1 MDTRDLYKLVR
12 ELSEERDDV
21 VNLYDSVDLELNEGF
36 IIETG
41 VVGFTEDGVI
51 VHLDEDAME
60 FLGFNGVLLESEEQ
74 INEDRDSIE
83 AVANAVLNRISRQH
97 TDLLSKFGPSAV
109 MAAVDD
115 VAEFAGGSGLEE
127 IGSSD
132 VSIWTKQVIQDL
144 EAGHHKNLH
153 ENPALM
159 ALGRAAAVGAG
170 SELAGRVADK
180 IGLEEGGHSDVE
192 EFKAKIS
199 TSDDP
204 FDLVYDA
211 ISGKHGETI
220 RAAMQEMYDDIVI
233 DFRLHPD
240 DDFEKVIDKMLDY
253 LDADSVMKEGSGN
266 FSEDYTDIKFDAR
279 STADYAEQISQ
290 AIQKVTGAPVSITPE
305 RGDPRDEGKYNLV
318 VNPSTDNREVG
329 YIVKDGN
336 DGATLENISKA
347 IDPFYRMFREK
358 GWVFTQPFRGAFTIG
373 VPAPDELSEIKRLAH
388 GEEEVAEGLGKALLG
403 GAALIAAITGVNKM
417 QADSMMKS
425 EPQLVALAQMRQEA
439 FVQNDDEKVKQL
451 DDRIK
456 KTMDHISVTGRPVM
470 DIDGKPVDPRQ
481 PVGEAEY
488 QGREVTLNKPTA
500 GDVAK
505 SKVYVKNAKGNVVKV
520 NFGDKNM
527 TIKKSNPARRK
538 SFRARHRCE
547 NPGPKWKARY
557 WSCRA
562 W

>member
-1 MDTRDLYKLVR
+1 MDTRDIYKLVR

-21 VNLYDSVDLELNEGF
+21 INLYDSMDIELSEGF
-36 IIETG
+36 VIETG

-60 FLGFNGVLLESEEQ
+60 FLDFNGVLLESEEVVK
-74 INEDRDSIE
+74 ESYDESP
-83 AVANAVLNRISRQH
+83 VYSAVLNRITRQH
-97 TDLLSKFGPSAV
+97 LDLLSKFGPAAV
-109 MAAVDD
+109 MAAIEE
-115 VAEFAGGSGLEE
+115 VADQVGDTDE

-132 VSIWTKQVIQDL
+132 VSIWTKQVVQDL
-144 EAGHHKNLH
+144 EAGRYKNLH
-153 ENPALM
+153 ENT
-159 ALGRAAAVGAG
+159 
-170 SELAGRVADK
+170 
-180 IGLEEGGHSDVE
+180 GGGVD

-204 FDLVYDA
+204 FELVYDA

-240 DDFEKVIDKMLDY
+240 DDFEKIIDKMLDY
-253 LDADSVMKEGSGN
+253 LDADAVVKEG
-266 FSEDYTDIKFDAR
+266 
-279 STADYAEQISQ
+279 EQ
-290 AIQKVTGAPVSITPE
+290 
-305 RGDPRDEGKYNLV
+305 L
-318 VNPSTDNREVG
+318 
-329 YIVKDGN
+329 
-336 DGATLENISKA
+336 
-347 IDPFYRMFREK
+347 
-358 GWVFTQPFRGAFTIG
+358 
-373 VPAPDELSEIKRLAH
+373 DELSDIKRLAGH
-388 GEEEVAEGLGKALLG
+388 EEVDEGLGKALLG

-417 QADSMMKS
+417 QADHMMKT
-425 EPQLVALAQMRQEA
+425 EPQLVALAQMHQEA
-439 FVQNDDEKVKQL
+439 KKQGDEYKVKEL
-451 DDRIK
+451 EDRIE

-470 DIDGKPVDPRQ
+470 DIDGKPVDPRE

-488 QGREVTLNKPTA
+488 QGRKVPLGKPMQ
-500 GDVAK
+500 GDVKK

-527 TIKKSNPARRK
+527 TIKKNNPARRK
-538 SFRARHRCE
+538 SFRARHNCE

>member
-1 MDTRDLYKLVR
+1 MDTRDIYKLVR
-12 ELSEERDDV
+12 ELSEEKDDV
-21 VNLYDSVDLELNEGF
+21 INLYDSMDIELSEGF
-36 IIETG
+36 VIETG

-51 VHLDEDAME
+51 IHLDEDAME
-60 FLGFNGVLLESEEQ
+60 FLDFNGVLLESEEKL
-74 INEDRDSIE
+74 NENEGTAD
-83 AVANAVLNRISRQH
+83 AVCDAILNRIARQH
-97 TDLLSKFGPSAV
+97 SDVLQKFGPQAV
-109 MAAVDD
+109 MDAAEDLAQNYD
-115 VAEFAGGSGLEE
+115 NLDE

-144 EAGHHKNLH
+144 EAGMYKHLH

-159 ALGRAAAVGAG
+159 ALGRAAAAGAG

-180 IGLEEGGHSDVE
+180 IGLEEGGHSDVD
-192 EFKAKIS
+192 EFKAKVS

-211 ISGKHGETI
+211 ISGKHGEPI
-220 RAAMQEMYDDIVI
+220 RAAMQDMYDDIVI

-240 DDFEKVIDKMLDY
+240 DDFEKIIDKMLDY
-253 LDADSVMKEGSGN
+253 LDADSGMN
-266 FSEDYTDIKFDAR
+266 
-279 STADYAEQISQ
+279 EQI
-290 AIQKVTGAPVSITPE
+290 
-305 RGDPRDEGKYNLV
+305 
-318 VNPSTDNREVG
+318 
-329 YIVKDGN
+329 
-336 DGATLENISKA
+336 
-347 IDPFYRMFREK
+347 
-358 GWVFTQPFRGAFTIG
+358 
-373 VPAPDELSEIKRLAH
+373 DELADIKRLAGH
-388 GEEEVAEGLGKALLG
+388 EEVDEGLGKALLG

-417 QADSMMKS
+417 EADSMMKS
-425 EPQLVALAQMRQEA
+425 EPQLVQLAQMRQAAE
-439 FVQNDDEKVKQL
+439 QKGDEYKVKEL

-488 QGREVTLNKPTA
+488 QGRKVPLGKPMQ

-505 SKVYVKNAKGNVVKV
+505 SKVYVKKPNGKVVKV

-527 TIKKSNPARRK
+527 TIKKNNPARRK
-538 SFRARHRCE
+538 SFRARHNCD
-547 NPGPKWKARY
+547 NPGPRWKARY

>member
-1 MDTRDLYKLVR
+1 MDTRDIYKLVR

-21 VNLYDSVDLELNEGF
+21 INLYDSMDIELSEGF
-36 IIETG
+36 VIETG

-60 FLGFNGVLLESEEQ
+60 FLDFNGVLLESEENL
-74 INEDRDSIE
+74 NENEGTAD
-83 AVANAVLNRISRQH
+83 AVCDAILNRIARQH
-97 TDLLSKFGPSAV
+97 SDVLQKFGPQAV
-109 MAAVDD
+109 MDAAEDLAQNYD
-115 VAEFAGGSGLEE
+115 NLDE

-144 EAGHHKNLH
+144 EAGMYKHLH

-159 ALGRAAAVGAG
+159 ALGRAAAAGAG

-180 IGLEEGGHSDVE
+180 IGLEEGGYSDVE
-192 EFKAKIS
+192 EFKAKVS

-211 ISGKHGETI
+211 ISGKHGEPI
-220 RAAMQEMYDDIVI
+220 RAAMQDMYDDIVI

-240 DDFEKVIDKMLDY
+240 DDFEKIIDKMLDY
-253 LDADSVMKEGSGN
+253 LDADSGMN
-266 FSEDYTDIKFDAR
+266 
-279 STADYAEQISQ
+279 EQI
-290 AIQKVTGAPVSITPE
+290 
-305 RGDPRDEGKYNLV
+305 
-318 VNPSTDNREVG
+318 
-329 YIVKDGN
+329 
-336 DGATLENISKA
+336 
-347 IDPFYRMFREK
+347 
-358 GWVFTQPFRGAFTIG
+358 
-373 VPAPDELSEIKRLAH
+373 DELADIKRLA
-388 GEEEVAEGLGKALLG
+388 GQEEVDEGLGKALLG

-417 QADSMMKS
+417 EADSMMKS
-425 EPQLVALAQMRQEA
+425 EPQLVQLAQMRQEA
-439 FVQNDDEKVKQL
+439 FGQNDDAKVKEL
-451 DDRIK
+451 DDRIQ

-470 DIDGKPVDPRQ
+470 GIDGNPVDPRK

-488 QGREVTLNKPTA
+488 QGRKVPLGKPMQ

-505 SKVYVKNAKGNVVKV
+505 SKVYVKKPNGKVVKV

-527 TIKKSNPARRK
+527 TIKKNNPARRK
-538 SFRARHRCE
+538 SFRARHNCD
-547 NPGPKWKARY
+547 NPGPRWKARY